1 MVGRIEQVEEH
12 YEAQSNYTIANQLEG
27 KLLIAHGDLDDNV
40 PLPASIKLVDALI
53 KADKDFDFLVMPGRN
68 HGFGNE
74 PYFVRCVLIDRYER
88 HSERKN
94 ERTNECNECLP
105 NRTTWIIQ
113 SAMGFTH
120 SRSEGF
126 STGSLPRQAKDKHI

>member
-1 MVGRIEQVEEH
+1 MQDHSRLILHSCMVGRIEQVEEH
-12 YEAQSNYTIANQLEG
+12 YEAQSNYTIADQLEG

-74 PYFVRCVLIDRYER
+74 PYFVRCVLMDRCER
-88 HSERKN
+88 H
-94 ERTNECNECLP
+94 ERTH
-105 NRTTWIIQ
+105 TTTQ
-113 SAMGFTH
+113 N
-120 SRSEGF
+120 SRDSV
-126 STGSLPRQAKDKHI
+126 SSI

>member
-1 MVGRIEQVEEH
+1 MQSFCFLVSEYSADQDHRLILFIRGRPADFEQVEEH
-12 YEAQSNYTIANQLEG
+12 YEAQSNYTIADQLEG

-74 PYFVRCVLIDRYER
+74 PYFVRYGHER
-88 HSERKN
+88 ASER
-94 ERTNECNECLP
+94 TQL
-105 NRTTWIIQ
+105 II
-113 SAMGFTH
+113 MIMMIMIK
-120 SRSEGF
+120 R
-126 STGSLPRQAKDKHI
+126 RNN